1 MGEANVVD
9 AKLNLVARDKTPDFY
24 KGNPYSAFTV
34 KLPKAYNL
42 EIQVA
47 EHQSG
52 KVTVRQSVS
61 HIIGFF
67 NLRKMN
73 VESVLCDSFGA
84 EMMDKLNRVLQ
95 KERCV

>member
-1 MGEANVVD
+1 VS
-9 AKLNLVARDKTPDFY
+9 KTPDFY

-34 KLPKAYNL
+34 KLPKAYSL

-61 HIIGFF
+61 HIVGFF

-73 VESVLCDSFGA
+73 IESVLCDSFGT

-95 KERCV
+95 KEGCV

>member
-1 MGEANVVD
+1 MS
-9 AKLNLVARDKTPDFY
+9 KTPDFY

-34 KLPKAYNL
+34 KLPKAYSL

-52 KVTVRQSVS
+52 KVTVRQSIS

-67 NLRKMN
+67 NLRTFKI
-73 VESVLCDSFGA
+73 SLA
-84 EMMDKLNRVLQ
+84 EDTFPNFMDKLNRVLQ
-95 KERCV
+95 KEVFV

>member
-1 MGEANVVD
+1 MS
-9 AKLNLVARDKTPDFY
+9 KMPDFY
-24 KGNPYSAFTV
+24 KGQPYSVFTV

-61 HIIGFF
+61 HIVGFF
-67 NLRKMN
+67 NLRTFKISLDEDRFPN
-73 VESVLCDSFGA
+73 F
-84 EMMDKLNRVLQ
+84 MDKLNRVLQ
-95 KERCV
+95 KEASV

>member
-1 MGEANVVD
+1 MGEANLTSTKISSIVE
-9 AKLNLVARDKTPDFY
+9 DKTPDFY
-24 KGNPYSAFTV
+24 KGQPFVAFTV
-34 KLPKAYNL
+34 KFPKAYSL

-47 EHQSG
+47 QHQSG

-73 VESVLCDSFGA
+73 FESVLCDSFGA
-84 EMMDKLNRVLQ
+84 EMMDKLNGVLQ
-95 KERCV
+95 KEVYV